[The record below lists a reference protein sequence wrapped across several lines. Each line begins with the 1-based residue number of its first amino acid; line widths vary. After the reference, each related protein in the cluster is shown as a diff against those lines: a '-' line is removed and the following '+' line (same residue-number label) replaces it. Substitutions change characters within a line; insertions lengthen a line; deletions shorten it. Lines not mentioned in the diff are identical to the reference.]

1 MNTTKS
7 EATKV
12 MTKKDITEF
21 LKKTIATVANAN
33 ADLASRVDYAL
44 THLKKATKAD
54 LEELFSDVN
63 TCLATIPVENQA
75 KPKIVE
81 EEEIE
86 DEDVA
91 VEADEEEEKP
101 VKKTSKSGK
110 KKPTLKKKKVEE
122 SAPASKA
129 MLPIAKFFPE
139 EIKHEDL
146 GKLVAVPDKFK
157 TYEEL
162 FKALEEGKT
171 IYFACYWT
179 ARQIKEYDYAGSR
192 MVKCPKSFPH
202 DLDLLVACVPCE
214 RVQRVWCMSQYT
226 EAMFMFEGDS
236 LEPVEDTDLKTGEQ
250 FKIRVS
256 SGMEF
261 ELYVPEDEA

>member
-1 MNTTKS
+1 MNTVKS

-81 EEEIE
+81 EEEK
-86 DEDVA
+86 
-91 VEADEEEEKP
+91 KP
-101 VKKTSKSGK
+101 VKKTAKSGK

-122 SAPASKA
+122 STPASKA

-139 EIKHEDL
+139 EIEHEDL
-146 GKLVAVPDKFK
+146 GKLVAAPNKFK

>member
-63 TCLATIPVENQA
+63 TCLATIPV
-75 KPKIVE
+75 
-81 EEEIE
+81 
-86 DEDVA
+86 
-91 VEADEEEEKP
+91 
-101 VKKTSKSGK
+101 KKTAKSGK

-122 SAPASKA
+122 STPASKA
-129 MLPIAKFFPE
+129 MPPIAKFFPE

-236 LEPVEDTDLKTGEQ
+236 LEPVEDTDPKTGEQ

>member
-1 MNTTKS
+1 MNTVKS

-33 ADLASRVDYAL
+33 ADLASRVDYTL

-81 EEEIE
+81 EEE
-86 DEDVA
+86 
-91 VEADEEEEKP
+91 EKS
-101 VKKTSKSGK
+101 V

-122 SAPASKA
+122 STPASKA

-139 EIKHEDL
+139 EIEHEDL

-171 IYFACYWT
+171 VYFACYWT

-236 LEPVEDTDLKTGEQ
+236 LEPVEDTDPKTGEK

>member
-21 LKKTIATVANAN
+21 LKKTIATVAKAN

-44 THLKKATKAD
+44 THLKNATKAD

-63 TCLATIPVENQA
+63 TCLATISVENQA

-110 KKPTLKKKKVEE
+110 KNLHLRRKRLKRALLQVRQC
-122 SAPASKA
+122 SLLQSFS
-129 MLPIAKFFPE
+129 LR
-139 EIKHEDL
+139 
-146 GKLVAVPDKFK
+146 KLSMK
-157 TYEEL
+157 T
-162 FKALEEGKT
+162 
-171 IYFACYWT
+171 
-179 ARQIKEYDYAGSR
+179 S
-192 MVKCPKSFPH
+192 V
-202 DLDLLVACVPCE
+202 
-214 RVQRVWCMSQYT
+214 
-226 EAMFMFEGDS
+226 S
-236 LEPVEDTDLKTGEQ
+236 L
-250 FKIRVS
+250 
-256 SGMEF
+256 
-261 ELYVPEDEA
+261 

>member
-63 TCLATIPVENQA
+63 TCLAAIPVENQA

-81 EEEIE
+81 EEELE
-86 DEDVA
+86 DGDVA
-91 VEADEEEEKP
+91 VEADEEEEKS
-101 VKKTSKSGK
+101 VKKTAKSGK
-110 KKPTLKKKKVEE
+110 KKPTLKRKKVEE
-122 SAPASKA
+122 NTPASKA
-129 MLPIAKFFPE
+129 MLAIAKFFPE
-139 EIKHEDL
+139 EIEHEDL
-146 GKLVAVPDKFK
+146 GKLVAVPNKFK

-236 LEPVEDTDLKTGEQ
+236 LEPVEDTDPKTGEQ

>member
-63 TCLATIPVENQA
+63 TCLATIP
-75 KPKIVE
+75 
-81 EEEIE
+81 
-86 DEDVA
+86 
-91 VEADEEEEKP
+91 
-101 VKKTSKSGK
+101 
-110 KKPTLKKKKVEE
+110 
-122 SAPASKA
+122 ASKA

-139 EIKHEDL
+139 EIEHEDL
-146 GKLVAVPDKFK
+146 GKLVAVPNKFK
-157 TYEEL
+157 TYKEL

-236 LEPVEDTDLKTGEQ
+236 LEPVEDTDPKTGEK

>member
-1 MNTTKS
+1 MNTVKS

-81 EEEIE
+81 EEE
-86 DEDVA
+86 
-91 VEADEEEEKP
+91 EKS
-101 VKKTSKSGK
+101 VKKTAKSGK

-122 SAPASKA
+122 STPASKA

-139 EIKHEDL
+139 EIEHEDL

-236 LEPVEDTDLKTGEQ
+236 LEPVEDTDLKTGEK

>member
-101 VKKTSKSGK
+101 VKKTAKSGK

-122 SAPASKA
+122 STPASKA

-139 EIKHEDL
+139 EISSMVLTKMKETAEAFL
-146 GKLVAVPDKFK
+146 GSNIRQAVITVP
-157 TYEEL
+157 
-162 FKALEEGKT
+162 A
-171 IYFACYWT
+171 YFNDSQ
-179 ARQIKEYDYAGSR
+179 RQ
-192 MVKCPKSFPH
+192 VKK
-202 DLDLLVACVPCE
+202 
-214 RVQRVWCMSQYT
+214 
-226 EAMFMFEGDS
+226 
-236 LEPVEDTDLKTGEQ
+236 
-250 FKIRVS
+250 
-256 SGMEF
+256 
-261 ELYVPEDEA
+261 

>member
-1 MNTTKS
+1 MNTAKS

-81 EEEIE
+81 EEE
-86 DEDVA
+86 
-91 VEADEEEEKP
+91 EKP
-101 VKKTSKSGK
+101 VKKTAKSGK

-122 SAPASKA
+122 STPASKA

-139 EIKHEDL
+139 EIEHEDL

-236 LEPVEDTDLKTGEQ
+236 LEPVEDTDLKTGEK